1 MIWGA
6 DCIICSPLPYRGVN
20 KMNGKRYEKRLEA
33 QNKIISRQSNEI
45 ESLNAEIVKLRLQIE
60 EKDIV
65 INAIEPMKK
74 ELAENIAEVKKHKEE
89 YKILIQELKKMK
101 EIVNQEVYRGR
112 WKIIRLLMK

>member
-1 MIWGA
+1 MIWGV
-6 DCIICSPLPYRGVN
+6 DYISTPLFPIEVYE
-20 KMNGKRYEKRLEA
+20 MNEKRYEKRLEL
-33 QNKIISRQSNEI
+33 QQKMISRQSNEI

-89 YKILIQELKKMK
+89 YKTLIQELKKMK

-112 WKIIRLLMK
+112 WKVIRLLMK